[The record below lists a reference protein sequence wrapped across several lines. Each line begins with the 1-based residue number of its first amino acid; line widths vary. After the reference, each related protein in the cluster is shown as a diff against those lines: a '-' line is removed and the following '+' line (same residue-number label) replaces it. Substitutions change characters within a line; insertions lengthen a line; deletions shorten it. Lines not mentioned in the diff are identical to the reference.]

1 MDRWGIFWLFAF
13 VSTPHEAPVAPR
25 RSRLPAADVAPAVCR
40 AGYFQF
46 ASGQRFTNGCVQS
59 RALFWCKSGR
69 GEFAI
74 DGVTYGLEP
83 HDLYVL
89 PWNRR
94 ITYQPSSRQPMYT
107 AHVHIVPWYRPGAP
121 WIPNVPHEPDE
132 LEFDSRAR
140 SDANWP
146 LKPGMQRLRTE
157 ADQPLGRLIDY
168 AIRWY
173 HQSARDEAEARA
185 LGLLF
190 VREVCRAG
198 VDEGERRPSRPE
210 ELERL
215 LVHIERG
222 FQLAPTV
229 QELAAI
235 AGRSRSHV
243 LKLFRR
249 HLGVSAKAYLVER
262 QLREARELL
271 LSTTLSISEIG
282 KSVGLPDPY
291 HFSKLFRRRIGL
303 APREFRAENGPF
315 SKPPKP
321 GIHQPAVA
329 RPTR

>member
-1 MDRWGIFWLFAF
+1 
-13 VSTPHEAPVAPR
+13 
-25 RSRLPAADVAPAVCR
+25 LPASDVAPAVCR

-46 ASGQRFTNGCVQS
+46 ADEQRFTNSCVQS
-59 RALFWCKSGR
+59 RALFWCKSGW
-69 GEFAI
+69 GEFVV

-94 ITYQPSSRQPMYT
+94 VTYLPSARQPMYT
-107 AHVHIVPWYRPGAP
+107 AHVHIVPWYRPGAR

-132 LEFDSRAR
+132 LEFNSPAR
-140 SDANWP
+140 SDADWP
-146 LKPGMQRLRTE
+146 VKPGVLRLRTA

-173 HQSARDEAEARA
+173 QQSACDEAEARA
-185 LGLLF
+185 LGLLL
-190 VREVCRAG
+190 VREVCRAC
-198 VDEGERRPSRPE
+198 VDAGEREPSRPE

-215 LVHIERG
+215 LVHIEHG

-229 QELAAI
+229 QELATL

-271 LSTTLSISEIG
+271 LSTTLPISEIG
-282 KSVGLPDPY
+282 KFVGLPDPY
-291 HFSKLFRRRIGL
+291 HFSKLFRRCIGL
-303 APREFRAENGPF
+303 APREFRAEHGPF

-321 GIHQPAVA
+321 GTHKPAVA
-329 RPTR
+329 RQSR